1 MIAEVLKVEDE
12 STLDKVASILKGKKP
27 RKKPIKKELE
37 IFLGII
43 SKEETEMMTK
53 TIKETAGT
61 VLRTI
66 GNSMV
71 IDTNIVVDL
80 FKGKGKPIPTND
92 IRIAAIA
99 IQNGLTLA
107 TQDKHFSEIQELAI
121 ENR

>member
-1 MIAEVLKVEDE
+1 
-12 STLDKVASILKGKKP
+12 
-27 RKKPIKKELE
+27 
-37 IFLGII
+37 
-43 SKEETEMMTK
+43 
-53 TIKETAGT
+53 
-61 VLRTI
+61 
-66 GNSMV
+66 MV